1 LTSAPALLSG
11 IPCNVTK
18 ADFAVTHL
26 LDIKA
31 AKTNPSK
38 FFQTPKDVL
47 IHPDLSREAKID
59 ILRQWEVD
67 ARLMSMAEEENMTDG
82 EHSHLGA
89 VVSALIA
96 LGDEAKRPDVET
108 GSGPAKQGG

>member
-1 LTSAPALLSG
+1 M
-11 IPCNVTK
+11 
-18 ADFAVTHL
+18 THM

-38 FFQTPKDVL
+38 FFQSPKDVL
-47 IHPDLSREAKID
+47 IHPTLTREAKID

-67 ARLMSMAEEENMTDG
+67 ARLLSMAEEENMTDG

-96 LGDEAKRPDVET
+96 LDDENKRPSVDT
-108 GSGPAKQGG
+108 GTGPAKHGG